1 MNDWQKSTQNIN
13 FRGHDEVLS
22 KISVLKN
29 EKKSLVQK
37 ISDLL
42 NYEITI
48 PTRGVVVY
56 CSIFI
61 LAFSLRLSYFTPQS
75 FNYSIT
81 VINERGDYEKTY

>member
-37 ISDLL
+37 ISDL
-42 NYEITI
+42 II
-48 PTRGVVVY
+48 
-56 CSIFI
+56 SIKI
-61 LAFSLRLSYFTPQS
+61 IRIMSST
-75 FNYSIT
+75 
-81 VINERGDYEKTY
+81 